1 MLSELIQN
9 EETGNHI
16 IAFEIFK
23 FNPIKKISN
32 SAFGSMFTMLMS
44 TFMSRFS

>member
-23 FNPIKKISN
+23 FNPIKKYLIQLL
-32 SAFGSMFTMLMS
+32 AQCLQC
-44 TFMSRFS
+44 